1 MFSRK
6 VKFNANMCVVFT
18 SPVGDVDVVYGP
30 FKDSPE
36 AASWAAENH
45 HDKNFKVRLL
55 WLKK

>member
-36 AASWAAENH
+36 AASWAAETITT
-45 HDKNFKVRLL
+45 RTLR
-55 WLKK
+55 